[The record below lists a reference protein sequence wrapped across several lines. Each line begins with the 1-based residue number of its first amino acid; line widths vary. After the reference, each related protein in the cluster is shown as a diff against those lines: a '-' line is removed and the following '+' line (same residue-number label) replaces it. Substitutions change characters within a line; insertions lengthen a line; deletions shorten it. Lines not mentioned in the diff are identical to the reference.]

1 MASPELSSQNNL
13 EKLAGEKPAIK
24 EVVPLL
30 TPSSRRSLER
40 LEPEQVIKL
49 LENLASCLPDITSEA
64 SIYIAQRKKRAGE
77 EQKIDY
83 SQRVKNVVNSLVQR
97 VAKQVAR
104 GEIDIDTAC
113 EVLYIA
119 AKYRSHP
126 HTVLT
131 IMKEVKDIME
141 SATTEEVFGV
151 TEQLFELHKFYLD
164 MDSEAIEKAI
174 EEAKERRCSE
184 MSLDGYPLTL
194 SQVIEVFRLTRG
206 CLRQTSSFF
215 EIAQDLWRK
224 DSGRLT
230 FGFFVYKIL
239 GEYRNDFTEVFR
251 HAEEILTG
259 ETWTIDDGEE
269 DEGFGHTEEKL
280 TVEPWTIDDEQE

>member
-77 EQKIDY
+77 EQKIDQ
-83 SQRVKNVVNSLVQR
+83 SQRVKNVVNSLVQG
-97 VAKQVAR
+97 VAKQVAE
-104 GEIDIDTAC
+104 GKIDINTAC

-119 AKYRSHP
+119 AKYRSNP
-126 HTVLT
+126 QTVVEM
-131 IMKEVKDIME
+131 MKKVKAIME
-141 SATTEEVFGV
+141 SATTEEVSWV
-151 TEQLFELHKFYLD
+151 TGQLIELHKYYSD
-164 MDSEAIEKAI
+164 MDFEAIEKAI
-174 EEAKERRCSE
+174 EEAKVRRCAG
-184 MSLDGYPLTL
+184 MSLDGYPLNL
-194 SQVIEVFRLTRG
+194 SQVMEVFRLTRG

-239 GEYRNDFTEVFR
+239 GEYRDHFNEVFR
-251 HAEEILTG
+251 YVEEIFTG

>member
-13 EKLAGEKPAIK
+13 ERLAGELPAIK
-24 EVVPLL
+24 EVVTLL

-49 LENLASCLPDITSEA
+49 LQNLASCLPDITSEA
-64 SIYIAQRKKRAGE
+64 SIYIAERKKRPGE
-77 EQKIDY
+77 EQKIDH
-83 SQRVKNVVNSLVQR
+83 SQRVKNVVNSLVQG
-97 VAKQVAR
+97 VAKQVAE

-119 AKYRSHP
+119 AKYRSNP
-126 HTVLT
+126 HTVLAK
-131 IMKEVKDIME
+131 MKKVKDIMG
-141 SATTEEVFGV
+141 SATTEEVFLV
-151 TEQLFELHKFYLD
+151 TGQLIELHKYYSD
-164 MDSEAIEKAI
+164 MDFEAIEKAI
-174 EEAKERRCSE
+174 EEAKERRCAG
-184 MSLDGYPLTL
+184 MRLNGYPLDL
-194 SQVIEVFRLTRG
+194 SQVMEVFSLTRG

-230 FGFFVYKIL
+230 FGSFVYKIL
-239 GEYRNDFTEVFR
+239 GEYRNDFNEVFR

-280 TVEPWTIDDEQE
+280 TVEPWTIDNEE